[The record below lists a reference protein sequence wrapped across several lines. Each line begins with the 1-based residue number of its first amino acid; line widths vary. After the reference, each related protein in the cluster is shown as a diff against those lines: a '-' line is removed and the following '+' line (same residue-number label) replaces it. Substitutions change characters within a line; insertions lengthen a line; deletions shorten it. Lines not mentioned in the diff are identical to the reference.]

1 VHESDRRVE
10 KRTDEIRTEI
20 LTKVA
25 EIFAQ
30 QKSISADK
38 LDTLVRLC
46 DYVHLTFCRGLVVD
60 PSHAKNLGLT
70 PLSRQTRW

>member
-1 VHESDRRVE
+1 MHESDRRVE
-10 KRTDEIRTEI
+10 KRRDKIRTEI

-30 QKSISADK
+30 QKSISADR

-46 DYVHLTFCRGLVVD
+46 DYVHLTFCRGLVD